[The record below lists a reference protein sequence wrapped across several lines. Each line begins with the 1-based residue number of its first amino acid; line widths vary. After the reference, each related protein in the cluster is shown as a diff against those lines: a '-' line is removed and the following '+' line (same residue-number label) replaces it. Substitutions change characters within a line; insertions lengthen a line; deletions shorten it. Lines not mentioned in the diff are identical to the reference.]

1 MNHRRRSRPGRV
13 VAAAV
18 SACVVAFAMLAA
30 PSSAEPGGQD
40 PKPSED
46 PVLVS
51 MDQVRAVA
59 EPLAGL
65 YDQKGFGRVSLDFA
79 TREVHIAWNGTP
91 PEQVIAAEGVNADG
105 VRVVLE
111 SVPFSDQELTSKATT
126 LIDLGRLPGGIPVQ
140 VVTKRPD
147 LSGLVA
153 EVTAPDLKAA
163 GAVQEVANTLTK
175 LVGVPVDVQV
185 GQELMPQ
192 TRRNDSAPWQGGGQ
206 LRFPANGNFCT
217 SGFAVLTS
225 GGAGRLLTAGHCN
238 QGAGSRVNDG
248 AGDQIAAAGTSQF
261 AGNYDSLLIDPSA
274 SPATIGK
281 VFGGPWDAG
290 TGHNRYQFH
299 VGGAA
304 PPSVGD
310 TVCVSG
316 ANSGEHC
323 NREITDTGVTLNCY
337 GYTCTGF
344 IYRGSGVTTVG
355 GDSGAPVYV
364 MRADGRVGA
373 RGIHSGGLNT
383 VTCPTDT
390 AVDPGG
396 NCSSRSFAIGIHQLT
411 DRWKVIVEQD

>member
-1 MNHRRRSRPGRV
+1 M
-13 VAAAV
+13 
-18 SACVVAFAMLAA
+18 AFAMLAA
-30 PSSAEPGGQD
+30 PSSAEPGGQE
-40 PKPSED
+40 PRPLED
-46 PVLVS
+46 PALVA
-51 MDQVRAVA
+51 MDQVRVVA
-59 EPLAGL
+59 EPLANL
-65 YDQKGFGRVSLDFA
+65 YDQEGFGRVALDFD
-79 TREVHIAWNGTP
+79 TREVRVAWRGTP
-91 PEQVIAAEGVNADG
+91 PDQVAAAEGVNADG
-105 VRVVLE
+105 VRVVVE
-111 SVPFSDQELTSKATT
+111 SAPFSDRELTSKATA
-126 LIDLGRLPGGIPVQ
+126 LIDLGRLPGGVPVQ

-147 LSGLVA
+147 LTGLVA
-153 EVTAPDLKAA
+153 EITGADLKAA
-163 GAVQEVANTLTK
+163 GTIQEVADGLTK
-175 LVGVPVDVQV
+175 TVGVPVDVRL
-185 GQELMPQ
+185 GQELTPQ

-206 LRFPANGNFCT
+206 LRFPGNGAFCT

-238 QGAGSRVNDG
+238 PAAGSRVNDG

-323 NREITDTGVTLNCY
+323 NREIVDTGVTLNCY
-337 GYTCTGF
+337 GHTCTGF
-344 IYRGSGVTTVG
+344 IYRGPGVTTVG

-364 MRADGRVGA
+364 MRSDGRIGA

-390 AVDPGG
+390 AVDPDG

-411 DRWKVIVEQD
+411 DRWNVIVEQD